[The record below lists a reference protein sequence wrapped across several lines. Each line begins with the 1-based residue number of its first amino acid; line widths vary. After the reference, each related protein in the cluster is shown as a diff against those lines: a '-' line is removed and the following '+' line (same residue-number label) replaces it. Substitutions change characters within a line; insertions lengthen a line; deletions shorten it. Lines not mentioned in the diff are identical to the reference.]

1 MRITDAAVES
11 FGPIASHQGQS
22 RPPSNAGQDKSR
34 AEIES
39 IAAPIPLPPLHKHTE
54 TYHQVIV
61 AMNRQPVLTDFH
73 PHGHHHPHAH
83 VHRGHYEVPA
93 QSHYQNGLAFAIRA
107 PVLPSGSYNHYHT
120 GHHQHPGR
128 QHQHQHRDPHLNMAV
143 YPSDEE
149 YAQLQKLS
157 SEYEPEAIVSER
169 APVILESALTAQGPT
184 CGRAPKQRCYH
195 DAVCHR
201 RSGLPNQNGCPA
213 RQICLLPHLSWR
225 WPLWMA
231 G

>member
-1 MRITDAAVES
+1 
-11 FGPIASHQGQS
+11 
-22 RPPSNAGQDKSR
+22 
-34 AEIES
+34 
-39 IAAPIPLPPLHKHTE
+39 
-54 TYHQVIV
+54 
-61 AMNRQPVLTDFH
+61 MNRQPVLTGFH
-73 PHGHHHPHAH
+73 PHGHHHHPHAH
-83 VHRGHYEVPA
+83 VHQGHYGVPA
-93 QSHYQNGLAFAIRA
+93 QSHYQSGLAFAIRA

-128 QHQHQHRDPHLNMAV
+128 QHQHQHRDPHLNMAA

-157 SEYEPEAIVSER
+157 SEYEPEATVSER

-201 RSGLPNQNGCPA
+201 RSGVPSQDGCPA
-213 RQICLLPHLSWR
+213 RQIRLLPHMSWR